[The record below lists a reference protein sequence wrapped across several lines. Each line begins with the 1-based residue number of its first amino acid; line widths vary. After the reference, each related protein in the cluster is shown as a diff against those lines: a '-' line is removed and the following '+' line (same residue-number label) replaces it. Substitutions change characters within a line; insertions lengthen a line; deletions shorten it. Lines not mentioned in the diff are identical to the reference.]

1 VVLAEPH
8 RFSFGCY
15 ISRADPVLIE
25 IAGSDRNR
33 LSCLDAIQNSCGEV
47 EMSERSS
54 QNSVNSSTRD
64 PDSEHRQ
71 PVGFRLKQF
80 WQELTN
86 RWKNWTGDRELD
98 IAIRRHLSDQ
108 GYQGGGAELKQV
120 KLIAVQRPGWVQVY
134 RFEAV
139 ARRQVIDELENESA
153 SATPPSHSVTSGSQL
168 LYGLVRD
175 DGRFGCEVQTFI
187 HPARRIELFKQWSE
201 GLITLRGAFN
211 THT

>member
-1 VVLAEPH
+1 
-8 RFSFGCY
+8 
-15 ISRADPVLIE
+15 
-25 IAGSDRNR
+25 
-33 LSCLDAIQNSCGEV
+33 
-47 EMSERSS
+47 MSERRS
-54 QNSVNSSTRD
+54 QNSANPSTRD
-64 PDSEHRQ
+64 PDSGHRE
-71 PVGFRLKQF
+71 PVGFRFKQF

-108 GYQGGGAELKQV
+108 GYQGGGAELQQV

-139 ARRQVIDELENESA
+139 ARRQVIDDVEDESTSA
-153 SATPPSHSVTSGSQL
+153 SPPSHPATSSSQL

-211 THT
+211 TQT